1 VLEIHELYDYAV
13 TQYDT
18 SFGEGG
24 LFVDYINT
32 FLKLK
37 AEASGFPRWVRT
49 PSDEER
55 YIEEFRQS
63 EGIILNKDSICHNAS
78 KRGLAK
84 HCFNSLWG
92 KLCENPMRKQ
102 AQLISDSQGFYR
114 FLATPGIEVA
124 SLFSPATLFLGY
136 PGATPPKHSRQS
148 CAILMTP

>member
-1 VLEIHELYDYAV
+1 MLEIHELYDYAV

-63 EGIILNKDSICHNAS
+63 EGITLNKDPICHNAS

-84 HCFNSLWG
+84 HCLISLWVNYV
-92 KLCENPMRKQ
+92 KTLCARK
-102 AQLISDSQGFYR
+102 
-114 FLATPGIEVA
+114 
-124 SLFSPATLFLGY
+124 
-136 PGATPPKHSRQS
+136 HN
-148 CAILMTP
+148 